1 MWLYHNRYNYCAVI
15 ITVCN
20 PLSGTSR
27 YVIIIRL
34 LESHD
39 PCSRFTLEADVF
51 SGLFLPFYPKWF
63 RRYWLS
69 LTVNKNSNLVFNL
82 TCYANSA
89 TRSLCLFYFTYI
101 VHVQLPGVGKA

>member
-51 SGLFLPFYPKWF
+51 SGI
-63 RRYWLS
+63 YWLS